1 MKEPHF
7 FLTDSPQYRRV
18 KSLRDYQAL
27 YEGCEE
33 KWLGDASVWYLHS
46 QTAVREIA
54 AYSEG
59 ARLIV
64 MLRRPDDMIR
74 SLIGQLYASGREDH
88 PDINV
93 AWAMSPRRRMGC
105 DVPRNALEPRHLD
118 YETVAA
124 FGTQLER
131 VFGHFPKE
139 RVKVVLFDD
148 FVRNTEWVVGD
159 VMSFLD
165 VQVEVPSEFPAVN
178 KAKTPVWPGLSRFLM
193 YPPWPMSAIKAT
205 LKRVPLIQ
213 HRSLL
218 RGVYH
223 TLSIPARKQEW
234 TPETRA
240 HIAECYAGEIARLER
255 LLERSFDHW
264 RI

>member
-1 MKEPHF
+1 LE
-7 FLTDSPQYRRV
+7 
-18 KSLRDYQAL
+18 DYQAL

-33 KWLGDASVWYLHS
+33 EWLGDASVWYLHS

-54 AYSEG
+54 AYSEDP
-59 ARLIV
+59 RVIV

-93 AWAMSPRRRMGC
+93 AWAMSPKRRRGR
-105 DVPRNALEPRHLD
+105 DIPRNALEPRHLD
-118 YETVAA
+118 YESVAA

-131 VFGHFPKE
+131 VFSHFQKE
-139 RVKVVLFDD
+139 RVKVVLFEE
-148 FVRNTEWVVGD
+148 FVRETDQVVGD
-159 VMSFLD
+159 VMSFLG
-165 VQVEVPSEFPAVN
+165 VPVEVPSELPVVN
-178 KAKTPVWPGLSRFLM
+178 KAKIPAWPVLSRFLM

-205 LKRVPLIQ
+205 LKRVPVIK

-218 RGVYH
+218 RGVYD

-255 LLERSFDHW
+255 LLDRSFDHW
-264 RI
+264 RT